1 MRRFV
6 HEHANGLGSQTV
18 DVDGRVYRF
27 SDQPKPVPNDHPE
40 DEDIEDD
47 ADRLASSEFP
57 NIYEIDE
64 DGNKIDGTHNPEG
77 KETEEDPDGNEDESG
92 GEGDGDASGESEDGE
107 SSEGDS
113 EEKLQTAESLVDE
126 KTADEVIEFVKEN
139 DLQDEYLEEIRELDD
154 RKTVENAVAK
164 ELQ

>member
-1 MRRFV
+1 M

-18 DVDGRVYRF
+18 DIDGRVYRF
-27 SDQPKPVPNDHPE
+27 SDSPKPVPSDHPE

-47 ADRLASSEFP
+47 AERLASSEFP
-57 NIYEIDE
+57 SIYEVDE
-64 DGNKIDGTHNPEG
+64 DGNKIDGTHSPEG
-77 KETEEDPDGNEDESG
+77 KAKDEDL
-92 GEGDGDASGESEDGE
+92 DGDEDRSEGEQDEGESGESEDGE

-113 EEKLQTAESLVDE
+113 EDKLQTAESLVDE
-126 KTADEVIEFVKEN
+126 KTADEVIDFVKEN
-139 DLQDEYLEEIRELDD
+139 DLDDEYLEEIREIDD